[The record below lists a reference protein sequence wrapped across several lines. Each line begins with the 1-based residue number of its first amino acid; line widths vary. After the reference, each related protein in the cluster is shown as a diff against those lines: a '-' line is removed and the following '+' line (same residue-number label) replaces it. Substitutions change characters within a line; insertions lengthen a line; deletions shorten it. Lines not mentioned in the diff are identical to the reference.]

1 MGVWKLKRL
10 ARQSTLTGEVFP
22 PDTEIVTALFG
33 EEEEVGEDKV
43 RGTGFLRRDY
53 LASEA
58 EPALLE
64 GAWCIWRTRTPAPR
78 PDEERRLDL
87 DMARQFLE
95 RLLGEGRDDRGP
107 VCMTLALLLIR
118 KRKLNLISEKDGVL
132 TARWPRETETFPVPA
147 PEVTEADAEQ
157 LQQELQRLFD
167 M

>member
-10 ARQSTLTGEVFP
+10 GRQSSLTGEVFP

-43 RGTGFLRRDY
+43 RGTGFVRRDY

-58 EPALLE
+58 EPKLLE
-64 GAWCIWRTRTPAPR
+64 GAWCVWRTRTAAR
-78 PDEERRLDL
+78 KPDEERRLDL

-95 RLLGEGRDDRGP
+95 RLLGEGSDERGP
-107 VCMTLALLLIR
+107 VCLTLALLLIR
-118 KRKLNLISEKDGVL
+118 KRKLNLMSQKNGYLI
-132 TARWPRETETFPVPA
+132 ARWPRETETFKVPA

-157 LQQELQRLFD
+157 LQQELLRLFD